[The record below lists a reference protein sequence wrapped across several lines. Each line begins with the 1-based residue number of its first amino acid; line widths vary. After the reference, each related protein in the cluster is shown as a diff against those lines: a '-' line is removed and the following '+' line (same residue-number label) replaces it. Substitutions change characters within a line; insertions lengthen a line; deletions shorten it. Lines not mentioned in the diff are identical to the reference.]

1 MAGRTLVNGTV
12 YQIKGGRTLVN
23 GTGYAI
29 RHGKTLVN
37 GVGQTIQL
45 VHVWNRYYVKYTS
58 DHDIVSKDKVC
69 ELGSN
74 GLYAYN
80 ATQTSSGFK
89 IVSYVGHVISGKGYY
104 QFTLDKS
111 NASQVWAFSEH
122 ECEMGKTYADIIACK
137 AGATGNIYAGD
148 YRGYLQITTS
158 GQYASAVTKYWFTY
172 SRYDNPIDQV
182 VSTDGAAYPG
192 DGLASD
198 GYWYV
203 KQE

>member
-23 GTGYAI
+23 GTEYSI

-58 DHDIVSKDKVC
+58 HYGTVPDNKVC
-69 ELGSN
+69 KLGSN

-80 ATQTSSGFK
+80 AEQTGGGFK
-89 IVSYVGHVISGKGYY
+89 IKSYLGHVTSKNRYY
-104 QFTLDKS
+104 QITLDKS
-111 NASQVWAFSEH
+111 AGMWAFSEH
-122 ECEMGKTYADIIACK
+122 ECEIGKTYADIIACD

-148 YRGYLQITTS
+148 FRGYLAITTS

-182 VSTDGAAYPG
+182 VSTDGAAYPEN
-192 DGLASD
+192 GLASD

>member
-1 MAGRTLVNGTV
+1 MGSKLLVG
-12 YQIKGGRTLVN
+12 
-23 GTGYAI
+23 GTGYEAKGGKVLVSGTGYSI

-58 DHDIVSKDKVC
+58 HYDTVSKYEVC

-80 ATQTSSGFK
+80 AEQTGSGFEIK
-89 IVSYVGHVISGKGYY
+89 SYLGHVTSKNDYY

-111 NASQVWAFSEH
+111 AAMWAFSKH
-122 ECEMGKTYADIIACK
+122 ECEIGKTYADIIACK

-172 SRYDNPIDQV
+172 SHYDNPIDQV
-182 VSTDGAAYPG
+182 VSTDGAAYPEN
-192 DGLASD
+192 GLASD

>member
-23 GTGYAI
+23 GTGYSI

-45 VHVWNRYYVKYTS
+45 VHVWNRYYVEYTS
-58 DHDIVSKDKVC
+58 HYGTVPDDKVC
-69 ELGSN
+69 KLGSN

-80 ATQTSSGFK
+80 AEQTGSGFK
-89 IVSYVGHVISGKGYY
+89 IKSYLGHVTSKNRYY
-104 QFTLDKS
+104 QITLDKS
-111 NASQVWAFSEH
+111 CGMWAFSEH
-122 ECEMGKTYADIIACK
+122 ECEIGKTYADIIACD

>member
-23 GTGYAI
+23 GTGYSI

-58 DHDIVSKDKVC
+58 HYGTVPDDKVC
-69 ELGSN
+69 KLGSN

-80 ATQTSSGFK
+80 AEQTGGGFK
-89 IVSYVGHVISGKGYY
+89 IKSYLGHVTSKNRYY
-104 QFTLDKS
+104 QITLDKS
-111 NASQVWAFSEH
+111 AGVWAFSEH
-122 ECEMGKTYADIIACK
+122 ECEIGKTYADIIACD
-137 AGATGNIYAGD
+137 AGATGSIYAGD
-148 YRGYLQITTS
+148 LRGYLAITTS

>member
-23 GTGYAI
+23 GTGYSI

-58 DHDIVSKDKVC
+58 HYGTVPDDKVC
-69 ELGSN
+69 KLGSN

-80 ATQTSSGFK
+80 AERTGGGFK
-89 IVSYVGHVISGKGYY
+89 IKSYLGHVTSKNRYY
-104 QFTLDKS
+104 QITLDKS
-111 NASQVWAFSEH
+111 AGMWAFSEH
-122 ECEMGKTYADIIACK
+122 ECEIGKTYADIIACD

-148 YRGYLQITTS
+148 LRGYLAITTS

-182 VSTDGAAYPG
+182 VSTDGAAYPEN
-192 DGLASD
+192 GLASD

>member
-23 GTGYAI
+23 GTEYSI

-45 VHVWNRYYVKYTS
+45 VHVWNRYYVEYTS
-58 DHDIVSKDKVC
+58 HYGTVPDDKVC
-69 ELGSN
+69 KLGSN

-80 ATQTSSGFK
+80 AERTGGGFK
-89 IVSYVGHVISGKGYY
+89 IKSYLGHVTSKNRYY
-104 QFTLDKS
+104 QITLDKS
-111 NASQVWAFSEH
+111 AGMWAFSEH
-122 ECEMGKTYADIIACK
+122 ECEIGKTYADIIACD

-148 YRGYLQITTS
+148 LRGYLAITTS
-158 GQYASAVTKYWFTY
+158 GQYASAVKKYWFTY

-182 VSTDGAAYPG
+182 VSTDGAAYPEN
-192 DGLASD
+192 GLASD

>member
-1 MAGRTLVNGTV
+1 MGSKLLVG
-12 YQIKGGRTLVN
+12 
-23 GTGYAI
+23 GTGYEAKGGKVLVGGTGYSI

-58 DHDIVSKDKVC
+58 HYDTVSKYEVC

-80 ATQTSSGFK
+80 AEQTDSGFEIK
-89 IVSYVGHVISGKGYY
+89 SYLGHVTSKNDYY

-111 NASQVWAFSEH
+111 AEMWAFSKH
-122 ECEMGKTYADIIACK
+122 ECEIGKTYADIIACK

-148 YRGYLQITTS
+148 YRGYLQITMS

-172 SRYDNPIDQV
+172 SHYDNPIDQV
-182 VSTDGAAYPG
+182 VSTDGAAYPEN
-192 DGLASD
+192 GLASD

>member
-23 GTGYAI
+23 GTGYSI

-45 VHVWNRYYVKYTS
+45 VHVWNRYYVTYTS
-58 DHDIVSKDKVC
+58 HYGTVPDDKVC
-69 ELGSN
+69 KLGSN

-80 ATQTSSGFK
+80 AERTGGGFK
-89 IVSYVGHVISGKGYY
+89 IKSYLGHVTSKNRYY
-104 QFTLDKS
+104 QITLDKS
-111 NASQVWAFSEH
+111 AGMWAFSEH
-122 ECEMGKTYADIIACK
+122 ECEIGKTYADIIACD

-148 YRGYLQITTS
+148 LRGYLAITTS

>member
-23 GTGYAI
+23 GTGYSI

-45 VHVWNRYYVKYTS
+45 VHVWNRYYVEYTS
-58 DHDIVSKDKVC
+58 HYGTVSDDKVC
-69 ELGSN
+69 QLGSN

-80 ATQTSSGFK
+80 AEQTGGGFK
-89 IVSYVGHVISGKGYY
+89 IKSYLGHVTSKNRYY
-104 QFTLDKS
+104 QITLDKS
-111 NASQVWAFSEH
+111 ASRWAFSEH
-122 ECEMGKTYADIIACK
+122 ECEIGKTYADIIACN

-148 YRGYLQITTS
+148 LRGYLAITTS

>member
-1 MAGRTLVNGTV
+1 MGSKLLVG
-12 YQIKGGRTLVN
+12 
-23 GTGYAI
+23 GTGYEAKGGKVLVSGTGYSI

-58 DHDIVSKDKVC
+58 HYDTVSKYEVC

-80 ATQTSSGFK
+80 AEQTGSGFEIK
-89 IVSYVGHVISGKGYY
+89 SYLGHVTSKNDYY

-111 NASQVWAFSEH
+111 AEMWAFSKH
-122 ECEMGKTYADIIACK
+122 ECEIGKTYADIIACK

-158 GQYASAVTKYWFTY
+158 GQHASAVTKYWFTY
-172 SRYDNPIDQV
+172 SHYDNPIDQV
-182 VSTDGAAYPG
+182 VSTDGAAYPEN
-192 DGLASD
+192 GLASD

>member
-23 GTGYAI
+23 GTGYSI

-58 DHDIVSKDKVC
+58 HYGTVPDDKVC
-69 ELGSN
+69 KLGSN

-80 ATQTSSGFK
+80 AEQTGGGFK
-89 IVSYVGHVISGKGYY
+89 IKSYLGHVTSKNRYY
-104 QFTLDKS
+104 QITLDKS
-111 NASQVWAFSEH
+111 AGVWAFSEH
-122 ECEMGKTYADIIACK
+122 ECEIGKTYADIIACD

-148 YRGYLQITTS
+148 LRGYLAITTS

>member
-1 MAGRTLVNGTV
+1 MGSKVLVG
-12 YQIKGGRTLVN
+12 
-23 GTGYAI
+23 GTGYEAKGGKVLVGGTGYSI

-45 VHVWNRYYVKYTS
+45 VHVWNRYYVTYASHYGTVP
-58 DHDIVSKDKVC
+58 DDKVC
-69 ELGSN
+69 KLGSN

-80 ATQTSSGFK
+80 AEQTGSGFK
-89 IVSYVGHVISGKGYY
+89 IKSYLGHVTSKNRYY
-104 QFTLDKS
+104 QITLDKS
-111 NASQVWAFSEH
+111 AGMWAFSEH
-122 ECEMGKTYADIIACK
+122 ECEIGKTYADIIACD

>member
-58 DHDIVSKDKVC
+58 HYDIVSKYEVC

-80 ATQTSSGFK
+80 AEQTGSGFEIK
-89 IVSYVGHVISGKGYY
+89 SYLGHVTSKNDYY

-111 NASQVWAFSEH
+111 AEMWAFSKH
-122 ECEMGKTYADIIACK
+122 ECEIGKTYADIIACK

-172 SRYDNPIDQV
+172 SHYDNPIDQV
-182 VSTDGAAYPG
+182 VSTDGAAYPEN
-192 DGLASD
+192 GLASD

>member
-45 VHVWNRYYVKYTS
+45 VHVWNRYYVEYTS
-58 DHDIVSKDKVC
+58 HYGTVPDDKVC
-69 ELGSN
+69 KLGSN

-80 ATQTSSGFK
+80 AEQTGGGFEIK
-89 IVSYVGHVISGKGYY
+89 SYLGHVTSKNDYY

-111 NASQVWAFSEH
+111 AEMWAFSKH
-122 ECEMGKTYADIIACK
+122 ECEIGKTYADIIACK

-172 SRYDNPIDQV
+172 SHYDNPIDQV
-182 VSTDGAAYPG
+182 VSTDGAAYPEN
-192 DGLASD
+192 GLASD

>member
-1 MAGRTLVNGTV
+1 MGSKVLVG
-12 YQIKGGRTLVN
+12 
-23 GTGYAI
+23 GTGYEAKGGKVLVGGTGYSI

-58 DHDIVSKDKVC
+58 HYDTVSKYDVC

-80 ATQTSSGFK
+80 AEQTGSGFEIK
-89 IVSYVGHVISGKGYY
+89 SYLGHVTSKNDYY

-111 NASQVWAFSEH
+111 AEMWAFSKH
-122 ECEMGKTYADIIACK
+122 ECEIGKTYADIIACK

-148 YRGYLQITTS
+148 HRGYLQITTS

-172 SRYDNPIDQV
+172 SHYDNPIDQV
-182 VSTDGAAYPG
+182 VSTDGAAYPEN
-192 DGLASD
+192 GLASD

>member
-37 GVGQTIQL
+37 GVSQTIQL

-58 DHDIVSKDKVC
+58 HYGTVPDDKVC
-69 ELGSN
+69 KLGSN

-80 ATQTSSGFK
+80 AEQTGSGFK
-89 IVSYVGHVISGKGYY
+89 IKSYLGHVTSKNRYY
-104 QFTLDKS
+104 QITLDKS
-111 NASQVWAFSEH
+111 AGMWAFSEH
-122 ECEMGKTYADIIACK
+122 ECEIGKTYADIIACD

-172 SRYDNPIDQV
+172 SRYDNPVDQV